1 MDEKHAKRMAIMVVI
16 AAWLAVFCLF
26 GFRAT
31 FAVLK
36 VPMSKE
42 MGWSAGDISLG
53 YALMMSIYAITAF
66 FSGVIVDRW
75 GTKPAYLLA
84 AIFGALGFYVTGGTT
99 SLWQYY
105 AAYGILGGIGTGM
118 LWVSSTVSV
127 RKWYV
132 GKDYAKMWG
141 LAFMGAPMAQIVLSL
156 TTKHVIRTSGWR
168 PAWTLLGSVVLVAM
182 LLATI
187 IAKKT
192 PEAYGVRP
200 FGEMPGS
207 NKEEYVWGIG
217 EAFSRYAM
225 WGVIAAFLTSMVAEF
240 LIWTQVVSY
249 WAQDLKMDLGKA
261 TNLYSIIGLAGV
273 FSMPLIGIAA
283 DKVVQRVG
291 NEPRGRKIMLI
302 VGPASGVLACI
313 LLLLTGVSLVLGVIS
328 CAIFA
333 VYWAIEPGG
342 VVGYTGSVYGRKTLG
357 KIWGLA
363 TLICMGLG
371 PAIGTYLGGYFKDIT
386 GMYTWSIL
394 FALVAF
400 ALSAVMATTLP
411 LSVQPKAAPAK
422 PETTVREAAA

>member
-1 MDEKHAKRMAIMVVI
+1 
-16 AAWLAVFCLF
+16 
-26 GFRAT
+26 
-31 FAVLK
+31 
-36 VPMSKE
+36 
-42 MGWSAGDISLG
+42 
-53 YALMMSIYAITAF
+53 
-66 FSGVIVDRW
+66 
-75 GTKPAYLLA
+75 
-84 AIFGALGFYVTGGTT
+84 
-99 SLWQYY
+99 
-105 AAYGILGGIGTGM
+105 
-118 LWVSSTVSV
+118 
-127 RKWYV
+127 
-132 GKDYAKMWG
+132 
-141 LAFMGAPMAQIVLSL
+141 
-156 TTKHVIRTSGWR
+156 
-168 PAWTLLGSVVLVAM
+168 
-182 LLATI
+182 
-187 IAKKT
+187 
-192 PEAYGVRP
+192 
-200 FGEMPGS
+200 
-207 NKEEYVWGIG
+207 EEYVWGIG